1 MADSVGASET
11 NGSLSFTKI
20 LPPPRTRAEAPAFLI
35 GNYGNFPKPHVRD
48 FSKFLIAFT
57 QCFPGFRAKS
67 FGNFL
72 LSQPVLG
79 IFASSG
85 R

>member
-1 MADSVGASET
+1 MCAPQFFFERWPAQAELHADSSTVPKREFWEFPQTPLSE
-11 NGSLSFTKI
+11 
-20 LPPPRTRAEAPAFLI
+20 
-35 GNYGNFPKPHVRD
+35 

-57 QCFPGFRAKS
+57 QCFPGFRAMS

-85 R
+85 RQV